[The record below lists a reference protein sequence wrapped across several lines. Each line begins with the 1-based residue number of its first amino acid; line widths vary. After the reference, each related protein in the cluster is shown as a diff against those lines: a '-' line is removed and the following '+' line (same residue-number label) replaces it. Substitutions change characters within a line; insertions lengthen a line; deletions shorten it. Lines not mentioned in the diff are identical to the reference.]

1 MRTTMKLVTAFA
13 LAVAPVVAA
22 AGPARAGGGCHEGTT
37 QGTGSTI
44 RIVDACF
51 TPTILQV
58 DPGETVTWV
67 NDDTFVHNVTAN
79 GWGHFDDLQPLARY
93 SATFDQDGLYP
104 FACTLH
110 PGMSGVILVG
120 AGTGPGNGTT
130 VDVAAPIE
138 AAAPAALVSSEAPAA
153 SNGWAAPA
161 AIGVLLGLVA
171 GLGLAE
177 VRRRA
182 SGTGATR

>member
-1 MRTTMKLVTAFA
+1 MRSISRALMVLVFG
-13 LAVAPVVAA
+13 VAPLLGAA
-22 AGPARAGGGCHEGTT
+22 PARAGGGCHEGMTR
-37 QGTGSTI
+37 GTGTAI
-44 RIVDACF
+44 KIVDACF

-67 NDDTFVHNVTAN
+67 NDDAFVHNVTAN
-79 GWGHFDDLQPLARY
+79 GWGHFDDPQPLARY

-138 AAAPAALVSSEAPAA
+138 AAAPAALVSGEAPSA

-161 AIGVLLGLVA
+161 AIGVLLGLVT